1 MYPILLK
8 VPFPNVDLGPFHLG
22 PTITLHTYGVL
33 LAIAFLAGL
42 WVAARQAKRAGLDAN
57 RITDMAVW
65 VLIAG
70 LVGAKVL
77 LVALDWR
84 YYARNPRELLS
95 VFQSGGVFYGGL
107 AAGILVAW
115 WYARRHHLAGWATA
129 DVLAPG
135 VILGQAIGR
144 LGCFSAGC
152 CWGKPT
158 HLPWAVTF
166 TNITAARQVGT
177 PMDTPLHP
185 TQLYESFGA
194 FLIFFFLL
202 WLARRKHFDG
212 QVTLAY
218 VALYSALRFAIEFVR
233 GDPDRGTWFHGAVST
248 SQLIAI
254 VLLIAVALVFPRL
267 RRTQRLE
274 PGPEAAGSRTQSA

>member
-1 MYPILLK
+1 MHPRLLTLPAFEILGRSW
-8 VPFPNVDLGPFHLG
+8 GPF
-22 PTITLHTYGVL
+22 TLHTYGVL

-42 WVAARQAKRAGLDAN
+42 WVASRQAKRAGLDPN

-70 LVGAKVL
+70 LLGAKLL

-84 YYARNPRELLS
+84 YFGRNPHELFS
-95 VFQSGGVFYGGL
+95 IFQSGGVFYGGL
-107 AAGILVAW
+107 VAGILVAW
-115 WYARRHHLAGWATA
+115 WYARHYHLPGWATA

-135 VILGQAIGR
+135 VIVGQAIGR

-158 HLPWAVTF
+158 NLPWAVTF
-166 TNITAARQVGT
+166 TDVYSARAVGT

-202 WLARRKHFDG
+202 WLARRKRFNG
-212 QVTLAY
+212 QVVLAY

-254 VLLIAVALVFPRL
+254 VLLIGVALVFPRL
-267 RRTQRLE
+267 RKGQALA
-274 PGPEAAGSRTQSA
+274 PAA